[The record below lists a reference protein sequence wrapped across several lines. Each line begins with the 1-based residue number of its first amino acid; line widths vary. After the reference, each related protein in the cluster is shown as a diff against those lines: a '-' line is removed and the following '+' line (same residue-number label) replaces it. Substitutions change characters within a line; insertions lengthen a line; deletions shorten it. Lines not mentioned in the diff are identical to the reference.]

1 MHNINPA
8 NSVDPTDRSAARSV
22 AVEDRDAEL
31 WLFRVFAAVADT
43 RSMTLA
49 GNRMGLTQS
58 AVSQAVRRLERAMGV
73 ELVERGKRP
82 IVLTAAGGLLERRG
96 SALLRDAARLP
107 HELREAARLPANE
120 IRLGLVDSFAA
131 TAGPRL
137 ILALSNE
144 ATRVVIWSGLAPSLG
159 ASLMAREVDL
169 LVTPDP
175 MEDVGDL
182 VRWVLWREPFV
193 LVVPRPMAQRARGL
207 TLQSLAS
214 ELPIVR
220 FSARSYTGMQ
230 VDRHLRRVGVALER
244 RIEVDGADALVA
256 MVAAGVGWAL
266 ATPLC
271 LLQGLQHAAH
281 VQALPLPPPRFSR
294 TLTMVCREDGPAAF
308 AARAAL
314 AAAEVLQRDCMR
326 LLQAAPSGLAGLAD
340 MLGTTGSSRKDQDPC
355 ASSASTT

>member
-1 MHNINPA
+1 M
-8 NSVDPTDRSAARSV
+8 TDAGAR
-22 AVEDRDAEL
+22 L
-31 WLFRVFAAVADT
+31 
-43 RSMTLA
+43 
-49 GNRMGLTQS
+49 GLTQS

-82 IVLTAAGGLLERRG
+82 MALTAAGGLLERRAH
-96 SALLRDAARLP
+96 SLLRDAARLP
-107 HELREAARLPANE
+107 HELREAALLRANE

-137 ILALSNE
+137 ILALANE
-144 ATRVVIWSGLAPSLG
+144 ASRVVIWSGLAPSLG
-159 ASLMAREVDL
+159 ASLLAREVDL

-175 MEDVGDL
+175 LDDVDGL

-193 LVVPRPMAQRARGL
+193 LVVPKPVAHRARGL
-207 TLQSLAS
+207 TLHALAS
-214 ELPIVR
+214 ELPLVR

-230 VDRHLRRVGVALER
+230 VDRHLRRVGVATER

-271 LLQGLQHAAH
+271 LLQGLQHAAR

-308 AARAAL
+308 AERAAL
-314 AAAEVLQRDCMR
+314 AARLVLQRDCLR
-326 LLQAAPSGLAGLAD
+326 SIQAAPSGLAGLAD
-340 MLGTTGSSRKDQDPC
+340 MLGTTAGTSPAVASYNIGTEDQESC
-355 ASSASTT
+355 ASPALTT